1 MPDDFDDLSE
11 LPESPQPP
19 RGFRGLLLAAPA
31 TATAEQAKALGYLAW
46 SEHDLA
52 EFNRLGC
59 TDPLRAVVL
68 TAVAPALQLAFSRRL
83 ALGEDS
89 EPLIADI
96 EEGVESITGCWFNPG
111 LTSFIGQ
118 HPGTWHLQACLGAWR
133 SEIASIRI
141 VTEASP

>member
-31 TATAEQAKALGYLAW
+31 TATAEAARTFGYLAW

-52 EFNRLGC
+52 EFNRVGC

-111 LTSFIGQ
+111 LTWFIGQ
-118 HPGTWHLQACLGAWR
+118 HPGTWYLQACLGAWR
-133 SEIASIRI
+133 SEIAAIRI
-141 VTEASP
+141 VSEVSP